1 MEEFWLPSGSR
12 PMNYNTNTSMCKHR
26 LILSLLLAS
35 TFVSYSQKAER
46 NKVITVTNCL
56 NIEREFETVSLSKE
70 SLGLNS
76 FDKLEQYGI
85 REIGTSDFLVTQ
97 CLDNDGDGISDVLL
111 FQPKIMAHAKKKLE
125 LVHTTVIPKASEIWC
140 YSRFVPERIDDYAWE
155 NNKVAF
161 RTYGPVAQKMTEDKV
176 KGGTL
181 TSGIDAWLKR
191 VEYPILNKWYEKY
204 TNGTGTY
211 HKDTGEGLDNF
222 HVGDSRGI
230 GGVAVKVDSVYYFSK
245 NFTTWK
251 TFTTGPIRTSFILTY
266 ADWDAAGNKISEV
279 KHISLDYGS
288 FLSKFEISISGTK
301 TLATG
306 ITLHE
311 NNGKTEG
318 NLKEGWIDYWQ
329 PLDDSELGTGIVF
342 PKNTAISYEKY
353 MNSNKELC
361 NLYAALKVKN
371 NKVIYYSGFGW
382 KKQGVFSTKE
392 AWENHLGL
400 FAKKINHPITVKI
413 K

>member
-1 MEEFWLPSGSR
+1 MR
-12 PMNYNTNTSMCKHR
+12 RHR
-26 LILSLLLAS
+26 LILTILVAS
-35 TFVSYSQKAER
+35 TFVSYSQKVER
-46 NKVITVTNCL
+46 NKIITVSNCL
-56 NIEREFETVSLSKE
+56 NVEREFETVSLSRE
-70 SLGLNS
+70 SLAINS
-76 FDKLEQYGI
+76 TDKLEQYGV
-85 REIGTSDFLVTQ
+85 REIGTTNFLITQ
-97 CLDNDGDGISDVLL
+97 CVDEDGDGISDVLL
-111 FQPKIMAHAKKKLE
+111 FQPKIMAHSKKKLE
-125 LVHTTVIPKASEIWC
+125 LVRTSDVPKASENWC
-140 YSRFVPERIDDYAWE
+140 YSRFVPERTDDYAWE

-161 RTYGPVAQKMTEDKV
+161 RTYGPVAQKMKEDGV

-251 TFTTGPIRTSFILTY
+251 TITTGPIRTSFILTY

-288 FLSKFEISISGTK
+288 FLSKFEISVSGTK
-301 TLATG
+301 TLSTG

-318 NLKEGWIDYWQ
+318 NHKEGWIDYWQ
-329 PLDDSELGTGIVF
+329 PLDNSELGTGIVF
-342 PKNTAISYEKY
+342 PKKTGISFEKY
-353 MNSNKELC
+353 VISNKELC
-361 NLYAALKVKN
+361 NLYATLKVKN
-371 NKVIYYSGFGW
+371 NKVTYYTGFGW
-382 KKQGVFSTKE
+382 KKQGTFTTKE
-392 AWENHLGL
+392 AWENYLGQ
-400 FAKKINHPITVKI
+400 FAQKINNPITVKI